1 MRVEKPTFLSILKT
15 SEHIGRLLNT
25 YRSFRLFLFMEY
37 TITRV
42 KSQKSS
48 DFYFEISWLQQ
59 IFSSEIRHSLLFI
72 RLKYSLAFLC
82 YIESQR

>member
-1 MRVEKPTFLSILKT
+1 
-15 SEHIGRLLNT
+15 
-25 YRSFRLFLFMEY
+25 MEY

-48 DFYFEISWLQQ
+48 NFYFEISWLQQ

-72 RLKYSLAFLC
+72 RLKYSLAILC
-82 YIESQR
+82 YIESQT